1 MPAHTVLQAMPSTPS
16 RATLGWMQNPV
27 RGLLHGSSAVLSVV
41 GTVALWGRSGG
52 DLGGRGALLVFGLSL
67 VGLFSVSSLYH
78 SVPWGRVWKGRMQRI
93 DHAMIYV
100 LIAGTYTPVAVIVL
114 DGWLRVATLATV
126 WGIAAAGTA
135 QKLWWPGLSDRY
147 SVALQVTQGWLAVP
161 LLALLFE
168 RLGAPAVGLL
178 VLGGLLYMLGM
189 LAYASQRP
197 RLWPHVFSYHE
208 VFHVL
213 VVGGSAAHYTMAFAY
228 IAPFASA

>member
-1 MPAHTVLQAMPSTPS
+1 MLSTSP

-27 RGLLHGSSAVLSVV
+27 RGLLHGASALLSVV
-41 GTVALWGRSGG
+41 GAAALWSRSVG
-52 DLGGRGALLVFGLSL
+52 DLSQRGALLIFGLSL
-67 VGLFSVSSLYH
+67 VCLFSVSSLYH

-114 DGWLRVATLATV
+114 DDWLRVATLAAV
-126 WGIAAAGTA
+126 WGIAAVGTA

-161 LLALLFE
+161 LLAPLFE
-168 RLGAPAVGLL
+168 RLGGHAVGLL
-178 VLGGLLYMLGM
+178 VLGGLLYTLGM

-208 VFHVL
+208 VFHVM
-213 VVGGSAAHYTMAFAY
+213 VVAATSVHFVMVWRYVLPAGV
-228 IAPFASA
+228 